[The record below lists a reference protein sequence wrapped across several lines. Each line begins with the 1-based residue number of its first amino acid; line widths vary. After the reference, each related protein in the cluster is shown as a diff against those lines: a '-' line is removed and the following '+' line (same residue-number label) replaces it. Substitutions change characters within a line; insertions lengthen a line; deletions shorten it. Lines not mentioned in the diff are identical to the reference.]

1 MKTAIIFESYH
12 HGNTKKICD
21 AILQKQDIMLID
33 ARGNVEDLEKYDLI
47 GFASGIAYNK
57 FYKNITNVIHNKL
70 HEGKRVFFIYT
81 CGRDSKDYAA
91 EVKEIASGKHCRIL
105 GTYGCKGYD
114 TYGPLKLIGGI
125 NKESPTQDEIDGAID
140 FFEGILK
147 RCEGE

>member
-21 AILQKQDIMLID
+21 AILKKYDIMLID
-33 ARGNVEDLEKYDLI
+33 AKDNVDNLEKYDLI

-57 FYKNITNVIHNKL
+57 FYKNITHVIHNKL
-70 HEGKRVFFIYT
+70 PQDKCVFFIYT

-91 EVKEIASGKHCRIL
+91 KVKGIAAEKHCRIL

-125 NKESPTQDEIDGAID
+125 NKESPTQNEIDAAIK
-140 FFEGILK
+140 FFEDILT
-147 RCEGE
+147 RCKGE